1 MKRAIVLFPKFNN
14 IDAIQAVRKRF
25 DPLAGY
31 IAPHITLVFPF
42 ESALSTEELRMHIA
56 HSLKGVKRFFVQLR
70 GITGDFRDGYLFIN
84 VKRGNDSIIDLHD
97 RLYQGVLEPF
107 LFRKVTYCPHIT
119 IGRLEQQTEFDQAL
133 EELAG
138 FSEQFEA
145 EIDRVSVE
153 NIDSGERSTIEL
165 VFDLE

>member
-1 MKRAIVLFPKFNN
+1 MKRAIVLFSKFDN
-14 IDAIQAVRKRF
+14 IDAIQAVRERF

-42 ESALSTEELRMHIA
+42 ESTLTTEEMREHMA
-56 HSLKGVKRFFVQLR
+56 RALKGVKRFPVQLR
-70 GITGDFRDGYLFIN
+70 GITGDFREGYLFLN
-84 VKRGNDSIIDLHD
+84 VKRGNDPIIDLHD

-107 LFRKVTYCPHIT
+107 LFSKVTYCPHIT

-145 EIDRVSVE
+145 DIDRVSVE

>member
-1 MKRAIVLFPKFNN
+1 MKRAIVLFPQFNN
-14 IDAIQAVRKRF
+14 IDAIQVVRERF
-25 DPLAGY
+25 DPLAKY

-42 ESALSTEELRMHIA
+42 ESALSTEELREHIA
-56 HSLKGVKRFFVQLR
+56 RALQGVKRFPVQLS
-70 GITGDFRDGYLFIN
+70 GITGDSREGYLFLN

-97 RLYQGVLEPF
+97 RLYQGALEPF

-119 IGRLEQQTEFDQAL
+119 VGRLEQQTEFDQAL
-133 EELAG
+133 EQLAG
-138 FSEQFEA
+138 LSDQFEV

>member
-1 MKRAIVLFPKFNN
+1 MKRAIVLFPKFQNL
-14 IDAIQAVRKRF
+14 DAIQSIRQRF
-25 DPLAGY
+25 DPLAKY
-31 IAPHITLVFPF
+31 IAPHLTIVFPF
-42 ESALSTEELRMHIA
+42 ESALSTEELSA
-56 HSLKGVKRFFVQLR
+56 HLSNALTGLKKFDVRLQ

-97 RLYQGVLEPF
+97 RLYQGALEPF
-107 LFRKVTYCPHIT
+107 LFRKVSYCPHIT
-119 IGRLEQQTEFDQAL
+119 VGRLEQQTEFDQAL

-145 EIDRVSVE
+145 DIDRVSVE

>member
-1 MKRAIVLFPKFNN
+1 MKRAIVLFPKFNS
-14 IDAIQAVRKRF
+14 IDAIQAVRERF

-42 ESALSTEELRMHIA
+42 ESALSTEELREHMSHA
-56 HSLKGVKRFFVQLR
+56 LKGVKRFSVQLC
-70 GITGDFRDGYLFIN
+70 GITGDFREGYLFLN
-84 VKRGNDSIIDLHD
+84 VKRGNDPIIDLHD

-119 IGRLEQQTEFDQAL
+119 VGRLEQQTEFDQAL
-133 EELAG
+133 AELAG

-145 EIDRVSVE
+145 EIDRVFVE
-153 NIDSGERSTIEL
+153 NIDSSERSTIEL

>member
-14 IDAIQAVRKRF
+14 IDSIQAVRERF
-25 DPLAGY
+25 DPLASF

-42 ESALSTEELRMHIA
+42 ESELSTQEIGDHVRRAIE
-56 HSLKGVKRFFVQLR
+56 GVKRFSVQLSSV
-70 GITGDFRDGYLFIN
+70 TGDFRDGYLFLN

-97 RLYQGVLEPF
+97 KLYRGVLEQY
-107 LFRKVTYCPHIT
+107 LFRKMTYCPHIT
-119 IGRLEQQTEFDQAL
+119 VGRLEQQTKFDQAL

-145 EIDRVSVE
+145 EIDRVYVE
-153 NIDSGERSTIEL
+153 NIDSHERSTIEL
-165 VFDLE
+165 VLDLE

>member
-1 MKRAIVLFPKFNN
+1 MKRAIVLFPKFDN

-42 ESALSTEELRMHIA
+42 ESALSTEELREHIA
-56 HSLKGVKRFFVQLR
+56 RALQGVKRFSVQLR
-70 GITGDFRDGYLFIN
+70 GITGDFRDGYLFLN

-97 RLYQGVLEPF
+97 RLYQGTLEPF
-107 LFRKVTYCPHIT
+107 LFRKVTHCPHIT
-119 IGRLEQQTEFDQAL
+119 VGRLEQQTEFDQAL

-145 EIDRVSVE
+145 DIDRVSVE
-153 NIDSGERSTIEL
+153 NIGSGERSTIEM

>member
-1 MKRAIVLFPKFNN
+1 MKRAIVIFPKFDN
-14 IDAIQAVRKRF
+14 IDAIQAVRERF

-42 ESALSTEELRMHIA
+42 ESTLLTEELRIHMA
-56 HSLKGVKRFFVQLR
+56 RALKGVKRFSVQLR

-97 RLYQGVLEPF
+97 RLYQGALEPF

-119 IGRLEQQTEFDQAL
+119 VGRLEQQTEFDQAL

-145 EIDRVSVE
+145 EIDRISVE
-153 NIDSGERSTIEL
+153 NIDSDERSTIEL

>member
-1 MKRAIVLFPKFNN
+1 MKRAIVLFPQLNN
-14 IDAIQAVRKRF
+14 IDAIQAVRERF
-25 DPLAGY
+25 DPLAKY
-31 IAPHITLVFPF
+31 IAPNITLVFPF
-42 ESALSTEELRMHIA
+42 ESTLSTEELREHMA
-56 HSLKGVKRFFVQLR
+56 HALQGVQRFPVQLS
-70 GITGDFRDGYLFIN
+70 GITGDFREGYLFLN
-84 VKRGNDSIIDLHD
+84 VKLGNDSIIDLHD

-107 LFRKVTYCPHIT
+107 LFRKVTYCPHVT
-119 IGRLEQQTEFDQAL
+119 VGRLEQQREFDQAL

-153 NIDSGERSTIEL
+153 NIGSGACSTIEL

>member
-1 MKRAIVLFPKFNN
+1 MKRAIVLFPKFDN
-14 IDAIQAVRKRF
+14 IDALQAVRERF

-42 ESALSTEELRMHIA
+42 ESALSTEELRIHMA
-56 HSLKGVKRFFVQLR
+56 RALKRVKRFPVQLS
-70 GITGDFRDGYLFIN
+70 GITGDFRDGYLFLN
-84 VKRGNDSIIDLHD
+84 VKRGTDPIIDLHD

-119 IGRLEQQTEFDQAL
+119 VGRLEQQTEFDQAL

-138 FSEQFEA
+138 FSEQFEV

>member
-14 IDAIQAVRKRF
+14 IDALQAVRERF
-25 DPLAGY
+25 DPLAKH

-42 ESALSTEELRMHIA
+42 ESALTTEELRIHIA
-56 HSLKGVKRFFVQLR
+56 RALKGVKRFPVQLS
-70 GITGDFRDGYLFIN
+70 GITGDFRDGYLFLN

-107 LFRKVTYCPHIT
+107 LFRKVSYCPHIT
-119 IGRLEQQTEFDQAL
+119 VGRLEQQTEFDQAL

-145 EIDRVSVE
+145 DIDRVSVE

>member
-1 MKRAIVLFPKFNN
+1 MKRAIVLFPKFNS
-14 IDAIQAVRKRF
+14 IDAIQAVRERF

-42 ESALSTEELRMHIA
+42 ESALSTEELREHMSHA
-56 HSLKGVKRFFVQLR
+56 LKGVKRFSVQLC
-70 GITGDFRDGYLFIN
+70 GITGDFREGYLFLN
-84 VKRGNDSIIDLHD
+84 VKRGNDPIIDLHD
-97 RLYQGVLEPF
+97 RLYQGALEPF

-119 IGRLEQQTEFDQAL
+119 VGRLEQLTEFDQAL
-133 EELAG
+133 EALAG

>member
-1 MKRAIVLFPKFNN
+1 MKRAIVLFPKFQNL
-14 IDAIQAVRKRF
+14 DAIQSIRQRF
-25 DPLAGY
+25 DPLAKY
-31 IAPHITLVFPF
+31 IAPHLTIVFPF
-42 ESALSTEELRMHIA
+42 ESALSTEELSA
-56 HSLKGVKRFFVQLR
+56 HLSNALTGLKKFDVRLQ
-70 GITGDFRDGYLFIN
+70 GITGDFRDGYLFLN
-84 VKRGNDSIIDLHD
+84 VKRGNDPIIDLHD
-97 RLYQGVLEPF
+97 RLYQGTLEPF

-119 IGRLEQQTEFDQAL
+119 VGRLEQQTEFDQAL

-138 FSEQFEA
+138 FSEQFEV